1 MKHLSI
7 IPILIFV
14 LLMIVQSAFA
24 TDKYTEVMLK
34 NIDAVYKAQS
44 AEELQSLANTFHRIG
59 EAEKGKWEPHYYEA
73 FSYLMMT
80 TREKDGN
87 KKDAY
92 LDLAL
97 KSIETA
103 KALQPNESELVA
115 LEGFVHMMRVTV
127 DPASRGQQYSGKAFE
142 SFHKALGMN
151 PENPRALNLLAQME
165 FGTAQFFGS
174 PTTEACATLHKALEK
189 FETYKVENPL
199 APQWGKSMT
208 ESLKTKCQ

>member
-1 MKHLSI
+1 MKNLTI

-14 LLMIVQSAFA
+14 LLLIVQTVFA

-34 NIDAVYKAQS
+34 NIEAVYKAQS

-80 TREKDGN
+80 TREKEKS

-97 KSIETA
+97 KSVETA
-103 KALQPNESELVA
+103 KILQPNESELVA
-115 LEGFVHMMRVTV
+115 LEGFAHMLRVSI
-127 DPASRGQQYSGKAFE
+127 DPASRGQMYSGMAFE
-142 SFHKALGMN
+142 SFHKALDMN

-174 PTTEACATLHKALEK
+174 PTTDACATLNKAIEK
-189 FETYKVENPL
+189 FATYKAENPL

-208 ESLKTKCQ
+208 ESLKAKCQ

>member
-1 MKHLSI
+1 MKNLTI
-7 IPILIFV
+7 IPILIFA
-14 LLMIVQSAFA
+14 LLLIVQSAFA

-34 NIDAVYKAQS
+34 NIEAVYKAKS
-44 AEELQSLANTFHRIG
+44 IEEFQTLANTFHRIG

-80 TREKDGN
+80 NREKEGS

-97 KSIETA
+97 KSVETA
-103 KALQPNESELVA
+103 KAIQPNESELVA
-115 LEGFVHMMRVTV
+115 LEGFVHMLRVTI
-127 DPASRGQQYSGKAFE
+127 DPASRGQMYSGMAFE

-174 PTTEACATLHKALEK
+174 PTTEACATLNKAIEK

-199 APQWGKSMT
+199 APQWGKGMT
-208 ESLKTKCQ
+208 ESLKAKCQ

>member
-1 MKHLSI
+1 MRNLTI
-7 IPILIFV
+7 IQILIFT
-14 LLMIVQSAFA
+14 LLLIVQSAFG
-24 TDKYTEVMLK
+24 TDKYIEVMLM
-34 NIDAVYKAQS
+34 NIEAVYKSQN

-59 EAEKGKWEPHYYEA
+59 EAEKNKWEPYYYEA
-73 FSYLMMT
+73 FSYLMLT
-80 TREKDGN
+80 TREKDGS

-97 KSIETA
+97 KSVETA
-103 KALQPNESELVA
+103 KSIQPNESELVA
-115 LEGFVHMMRVTV
+115 LEGFVHMLRVTV
-127 DPASRGQQYSGKAFE
+127 DPASRGQQYSGMAFQ

-174 PTTEACATLHKALEK
+174 PTTEACATLHKAIEK
-189 FETYKVENPL
+189 FATYKVENPL

-208 ESLKTKCQ
+208 ESLKAKCQ

>member
-1 MKHLSI
+1 MKNLTI
-7 IPILIFV
+7 IPVLLFVLILI
-14 LLMIVQSAFA
+14 VQTAFA

-34 NIDAVYKAQS
+34 NIEAVYKAQS
-44 AEELQSLANTFHRIG
+44 VEELQSLANTFHRIG
-59 EAEKGKWEPHYYEA
+59 EAEKGKWEPYYYEA
-73 FSYLMMT
+73 FGYLMMT
-80 TREKDGN
+80 TREKEGS

-97 KSIETA
+97 KSVETA
-103 KALQPNESELVA
+103 KGIQPNESELVA
-115 LEGFVHMMRVTV
+115 LEGFVHMLRVTV
-127 DPASRGQQYSGKAFE
+127 DPASRGHMYSGMAFE
-142 SFHKALGMN
+142 SFHRALGMN

-174 PTTEACATLHKALEK
+174 PSTEACATLNKALEK

-208 ESLKTKCQ
+208 ESLKAKCQ

>member
-1 MKHLSI
+1 MKNLTI

-14 LLMIVQSAFA
+14 LILIIQNAFG

-34 NIDAVYKAQS
+34 NIEAVYKAKS
-44 AEELQSLANTFHRIG
+44 TEEFQSLANTFHRIG
-59 EAEKGKWEPHYYEA
+59 EAEKSKWEPYYYEA

-80 TREKDGN
+80 TREKEGS

-97 KSIETA
+97 KSVEAA
-103 KALQPNESELVA
+103 KTIQPNESELVA
-115 LEGFVHMMRVTV
+115 LEGFVHMLRVTV
-127 DPASRGQQYSGKAFE
+127 DPASRGQMYSGMAFE
-142 SFHKALGMN
+142 SFHKAVGLN

-189 FETYKVENPL
+189 FETYKAENPL

-208 ESLKTKCQ
+208 ESLKAKCQ

>member
-1 MKHLSI
+1 MKNLTI
-7 IPILIFV
+7 IPILISV
-14 LLMIVQSAFA
+14 LLLIVQSVFA

-34 NIDAVYKAQS
+34 NIEAVYKSQN

-59 EAEKGKWEPHYYEA
+59 EAEKSKWEPYYYEA
-73 FSYLMMT
+73 FSYLMLT
-80 TREKDGN
+80 TREKDGA
-87 KKDAY
+87 KKDAF

-97 KSIETA
+97 SSIETA
-103 KALQPNESELVA
+103 KAINSNESELVA

-174 PTTEACATLHKALEK
+174 PTTEACATLNKALEK
-189 FETYKVENPL
+189 FETYKVSNPL

-208 ESLKTKCQ
+208 ESLKAKCQ

>member
-1 MKHLSI
+1 MKNLTI

-14 LLMIVQSAFA
+14 LLLMVQSAFG

-34 NIDAVYKAQS
+34 NIEAVYKAQS
-44 AEELQSLANTFHRIG
+44 VEELQSLANTFHRIG
-59 EAEKGKWEPHYYEA
+59 EAEKSKWEPFYYEA
-73 FSYLMMT
+73 FSYLMLT
-80 TREKDGN
+80 TREKEGG

-97 KSIETA
+97 KSVEAA
-103 KALQPNESELVA
+103 KSIQPVESEVVA
-115 LEGFVHMMRVTV
+115 LEGFVHMLRVTV
-127 DPASRGQQYSGKAFE
+127 DPASRGQQYSGMAFQ

-174 PTTEACATLHKALEK
+174 PTTEACATLNKALEK

-208 ESLKTKCQ
+208 ESLKAKCQ

>member
-1 MKHLSI
+1 MKNLTI

-14 LLMIVQSAFA
+14 LILLVQSLFA
-24 TDKYTEVMLK
+24 NDKYTEVMLK
-34 NIDAVYKAQS
+34 NIEAVYKAKS
-44 AEELQSLANTFHRIG
+44 TEEFQSLANTFHRIG
-59 EAEKGKWEPHYYEA
+59 EAEKGKWEPYYYEA

-80 TREKDGN
+80 TREKEGS

-97 KSIETA
+97 KSVEAA
-103 KALQPNESELVA
+103 KAIRPNESELVA
-115 LEGFVHMMRVTV
+115 LEGFVHMLRVTV
-127 DPASRGQQYSGKAFE
+127 DPASRGQMYSGMAFE
-142 SFHKALGMN
+142 SFHKAIGLN

-174 PTTEACATLHKALEK
+174 STTEACATLSKAIEK
-189 FETYKVENPL
+189 FETYKAENPL

-208 ESLKTKCQ
+208 ESLKAKCQ

>member
-14 LLMIVQSAFA
+14 LLLIVQSTFA

-80 TREKDGN
+80 TREKDGS